1 MPLFLKGV
9 NWRPIV
15 EIFILW
21 LVIYR
26 IFLFLKGTKAQY
38 LLRGIVILI
47 VAFFLSQKLGL
58 YVMSWLLTKFFA
70 FFLILVAII
79 FQPELREGL
88 VRLGRRHIFYVE
100 PKQEEVERTI
110 REIVSATNILSKKKI
125 GALIAIAREMGLK
138 EYIESGVKINADVT
152 SELIQ
157 TIFSPLSPLH
167 DGGVII
173 GGIKVLSAGCLFPLT
188 ENPQLDRALGMRHR
202 AGIGLSENSDAL
214 VIILSEETGNISLAI
229 NGQLTK
235 DLSPADLH
243 TILKGQLV
251 RVRR

>member
-88 VRLGRRHIFYVE
+88 VRLGRKHIFYVE

-110 REIVSATNILSKKKI
+110 REIVSATNMLSKKKI

-138 EYIESGVKINADVT
+138 EYIESGVRINADVT

-173 GGIKVLSAGCLFPLT
+173 VGIKVLSAGCLFPLT
-188 ENPQLDRALGMRHR
+188 DNPQLDRALGMRHR

-251 RVRR
+251 RARR